1 MRVARAHP
9 AAAPSSAAPRVRPAP
24 SSIPIGKEPIPCA
37 SGLWARGGAMPP
49 VKPSFR
55 EPAPRAE
62 GRWDDLHVAVLC
74 IAVQKYKGEDALRNP
89 EQDAQV
95 GTFSCVSL
103 SERET

>member
-1 MRVARAHP
+1 
-9 AAAPSSAAPRVRPAP
+9 
-24 SSIPIGKEPIPCA
+24 
-37 SGLWARGGAMPP
+37 MPP

-55 EPAPRAE
+55 EPALRAE

-103 SERET
+103 SEH